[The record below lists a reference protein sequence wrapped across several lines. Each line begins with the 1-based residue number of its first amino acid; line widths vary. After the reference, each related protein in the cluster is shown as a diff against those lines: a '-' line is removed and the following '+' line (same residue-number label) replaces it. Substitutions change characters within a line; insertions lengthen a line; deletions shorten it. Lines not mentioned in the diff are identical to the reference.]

1 MNFEEIKT
9 KYAADSAMRIARR
22 KTLQSAVDMAQAKVD
37 KLGEEIEQLRP
48 MTGMMPYEDVDILNS
63 LRFLHNEA
71 GKALK
76 QAQSDLQAFEA
87 EGVDIDEIAKAIT
100 H

>member
-1 MNFEEIKT
+1 MNYDDLKS
-9 KYAADSAMRIARR
+9 KYANDSAMRIARR
-22 KTLQSAVDMAQAKVD
+22 KSLQSAADLAQAKVD

-48 MTGMMPYEDVDILNS
+48 MTGMMPYEDVDKRNS
-63 LRFLHNEA
+63 LRFQKAEA
-71 GKALK
+71 EKALK